1 MPEHPRFTQTSSLE
15 DLADEAKRLRKQA
28 QGTPPGIERERL
40 VRRARQLETAFLMNE
55 WLTSRGL
62 QASKKGR

>member
-1 MPEHPRFTQTSSLE
+1 MPERRRFTQTTSIE
-15 DLADEAKRLRKQA
+15 GRLAEEAKRLRKQA

-40 VRRARQLETAFLMNE
+40 VRRARQLETASRE

-62 QASKKGR
+62 QAAKQGQ